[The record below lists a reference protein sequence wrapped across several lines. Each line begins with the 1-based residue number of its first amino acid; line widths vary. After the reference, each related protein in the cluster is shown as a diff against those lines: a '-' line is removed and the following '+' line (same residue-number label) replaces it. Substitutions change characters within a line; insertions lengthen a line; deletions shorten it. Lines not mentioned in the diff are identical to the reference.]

1 MTEHSIYSIKTSA
14 TPVVMPPPSS
24 TMPDF
29 CPFACDLSKLEPQL
43 AIRIELLTAARM
55 RETARAECSRAGMVP
70 GRLPE
75 SKAAMQGKMANAKP
89 RSERDA
95 LVLACLS
102 AIPTTAYRIRQITG
116 LNKSVVSNALL
127 SLKVA
132 GKVQSKPG
140 TKSKHAQ
147 TEWWLS

>member
-1 MTEHSIYSIKTSA
+1 MTEHSIYSIKTAA
-14 TPVVMPPPSS
+14 TPAVMPPQAAP
-24 TMPDF
+24 TAK
-29 CPFACDLSKLEPQL
+29 PFAAWNE
-43 AIRIELLTAARM
+43 AELAARM
-55 RETARAECSRAGMVP
+55 RETARAECRRAGMVP

-75 SKAAMQGKMANAKP
+75 SKAEMQGKLANAKP
-89 RSERDA
+89 HSERDA

-102 AIPTTAYRIRQITG
+102 ARPTTAYRIRQITG

-140 TKSKHAQ
+140 TKSKHAP
-147 TEWWLS
+147 TEWRLA